1 MGCDI
6 HYVVEEPMEDSGWIG
21 IMSTEAPFAPPFE
34 IRRKIPLWQF
44 SDRDYAFFARLAGVR
59 GEGPE
64 PLGLPSDASQMT
76 RHYADSD
83 ADYWHSH
90 SHCSLREFAA
100 LKALVGINLT
110 GQQADAIID
119 HEDSRYLR
127 VCFWFDN

>member
-44 SDRDYAFFARLAGVR
+44 IDRDYAFFAALAGVR
-59 GEGPE
+59 GDGPK
-64 PLGLPSDASQMT
+64 PLGLPSDASEMT
-76 RHYADSD
+76 RYYAEGSD
-83 ADYWHSH
+83 GHSH

-100 LKALVGINLT
+100 LKALVGVDFT
-110 GQQADAIID
+110 EQQADTIID
-119 HEDSRYLR
+119 NEDSRYLR